1 MNHDHLLRVALSC
14 CLLSALNPAACA
26 QSSSSSKTAPQT
38 STAAEN
44 EGIESGNY
52 RVQQSI
58 EMGYR
63 FTDTSGSDAVYNTFV
78 NLQSGPRILEQS
90 LSMRSLEH
98 TGALFDSLSVSSFGW
113 GGDPNDAARLRASKF
128 KWYDVNTSFRR
139 DQNYFD

>member
-58 EMGYR
+58 EMAYR
-63 FTDTSGSDAVYNTFV
+63 FTDTSGSDSAYNTCV
-78 NLQSGPRILEQS
+78 NLQ
-90 LSMRSLEH
+90 
-98 TGALFDSLSVSSFGW
+98 TGQRCTSVSTLGCFVRFL
-113 GGDPNDAARLRASKF
+113 PLRRNGENGATQEQPQF
-128 KWYDVNTSFRR
+128 
-139 DQNYFD
+139 

>member
-26 QSSSSSKTAPQT
+26 QSSSSLKTAPQT

-78 NLQSGPRILEQS
+78 NLQSGPRILEHNCQFPAHPKTVHAQIRTSAS
-90 LSMRSLEH
+90 LP
-98 TGALFDSLSVSSFGW
+98 TGMPAG
-113 GGDPNDAARLRASKF
+113 RLIRR
-128 KWYDVNTSFRR
+128 FRR
-139 DQNYFD
+139 LYSPAAQTGTTS